1 MLRTLSGRFLIL
13 TAAFVMLAEVLI
25 FVPSIARYREEWL
38 LSRLEAAQ
46 IAALSVIAGDDM
58 IDAALEAELLDTAG
72 VYNVVLQRD
81 RQRQLVLSSEVPEQV
96 AASYDLRGA
105 TAFTLIRD
113 AFSQLATPED
123 RLIRVVGMP
132 LGGAGTV
139 IDVTLDSGPLR
150 AAMVDYGIRI
160 LWLSLVIS
168 LVSAGLLF
176 FAVRRVLVQPMR
188 RVTGAMA
195 RYAAAPED
203 ARTLMEPTSRTREL
217 RRAEEALR
225 AMQEEVTTA
234 LRQKDR
240 LAQLGEAVSKVSHDL
255 RNILTTAQ
263 LFLDRVENSEDPM
276 VRRAAPRIVGALER
290 AINLCEGTLAFGRAE
305 EPAPRLAPVALAPLV
320 AEVVD
325 GERLA
330 AGDAPVSFRED
341 IPVGLSLRADAEQL
355 IRVLTNLV
363 RNARQAL
370 QAGPGGKTGGEIA
383 IAAGEDEEDW
393 WIEVRDDGPGLPPKA
408 QENLF
413 RAFQGRARKGGTGLG
428 LAIAA
433 ELVRGHG
440 GTLSLTATGEAGTV
454 FTIRLPKE
462 VAGDAALAAE

>member
-13 TAAFVMLAEVLI
+13 SAAFVMLAEVLI

-58 IDAALEAELLDTAG
+58 IDAALERELLETAG

-81 RQRQLVLSSEVPEQV
+81 RQRQLILASPVPGRV
-96 AASYDLRGA
+96 AASYDLRTA
-105 TAFTLIRD
+105 TALTLIRD
-113 AFSQLATPED
+113 AFARLADPED
-123 RLIRVVGMP
+123 ELIRVVGSP
-132 LGGAGTV
+132 VREAGML

-150 AAMVDYGIRI
+150 MAMIDYGLRI

-168 LVSAGLLF
+168 LISAGLLF
-176 FAVRRVLVQPMR
+176 LAVRRVLVLPIR

-203 ARTLMEPTSRTREL
+203 ARALMEPTATTREL
-217 RRAEEALR
+217 REAEEALR
-225 AMQEEVTTA
+225 AMQEEVTQA

-240 LAQLGEAVSKVSHDL
+240 LAQLGSAVSKVSHDL

-263 LFLDRVENSEDPM
+263 LFLDRVEGSEDPM
-276 VRRAAPRIVGALER
+276 VRRAAPRIVRALER

-305 EPAPRLAPVALAPLV
+305 EPAPRLAQVPLAPLV

-330 AGDAPVSFRED
+330 SGEAPIAFRED
-341 IPVGLSLRADAEQL
+341 IPLGLTIRADGEQI

-370 QAGPGGKTGGEIA
+370 QAAGGGEVA
-383 IAAGEDEEDW
+383 IAAGEGDADW

-413 RAFQGRARKGGTGLG
+413 AAFKGQARKGGTGLG

-440 GTLSLTATGEAGTV
+440 GTLRLTATGEGGTT
-454 FTIRLPKE
+454 FTIRLPKRAVLPE
-462 VAGDAALAAE
+462 PLAAE

>member
-1 MLRTLSGRFLIL
+1 MLRTLSGRFLVL
-13 TAAFVMLAEVLI
+13 SALFVMLAEVLI

-38 LSRLEAAQ
+38 SARLEAAQ

-58 IDAALEAELLDTAG
+58 IAATLEAELLETAG

-81 RQRQLVLSSEVPEQV
+81 AVRQLILSSDLRGQV
-96 AASYDLRGA
+96 AASYDLRTA
-105 TAFTLIRD
+105 TPLTLIRD
-113 AFSQLATPED
+113 AFARLLDPED
-123 RLIRVVGMP
+123 ELIRVVGAP
-132 LGGAGTV
+132 LGEAGIA

-150 AAMVDYGIRI
+150 EAMIDYGIRI
-160 LWLSLVIS
+160 LLLSLVIS

-176 FAVRRVLVQPMR
+176 LAVRRVLVQPIR

-203 ARTLMEPTSRTREL
+203 ARSLMEPTSTTREL
-217 RRAEEALR
+217 REAEEALR
-225 AMQEEVTTA
+225 AMQEEVTQA

-240 LAQLGEAVSKVSHDL
+240 LAQLGGAVAKVSHDL

-263 LFLDRVENSEDPM
+263 LFLDRVESSEDPM

-305 EPAPRLAPVALAPLV
+305 EPAPRLAPVLLAPLV
-320 AEVVD
+320 GEVVD

-330 AGDAPVSFRED
+330 AGDAPVTFRED
-341 IPVGLSLRADAEQL
+341 IPAGLTLRADGEQL
-355 IRVLTNLV
+355 IRVLANLV

-370 QAGPGGKTGGEIA
+370 EATGERGEIA
-383 IAAGEDEEDW
+383 IAAGEDEEAW
-393 WIEVRDDGPGLPPKA
+393 WIAVRDDGPGLPA
-408 QENLF
+408 RARENLF
-413 RAFQGRARKGGTGLG
+413 SAFKGKASKGGTGLG

-440 GTLSLTATGEAGTV
+440 GTLELTGTGGEGTT
-454 FTIRLPKE
+454 FTIRLPK
-462 VAGDAALAAE
+462 GLAAGAAIVAA